1 MAYSSYNFTFK
12 LARLHTQRR
21 STVTLFTLLFP
32 TKSRRPV
39 TSTRPLI
46 VAISRNLCR
55 TGLNFYV
62 SSQAPP
68 PRRMLEYLKIAT
80 LYPIIFHIHS
90 PFRLQRP
97 ESAMQ
102 DPKALKILLRGNV
115 FTKV

>member
-1 MAYSSYNFTFK
+1 
-12 LARLHTQRR
+12 
-21 STVTLFTLLFP
+21 
-32 TKSRRPV
+32 
-39 TSTRPLI
+39 
-46 VAISRNLCR
+46 
-55 TGLNFYV
+55 
-62 SSQAPP
+62 
-68 PRRMLEYLKIAT
+68 MLEYLKIAT